1 MQAAVRP
8 LGMFG
13 TDHSLSFFL
22 EESLGR
28 MKNAAMPTAL
38 RKNGF
43 EFFFWSNDHSPAH
56 IHVFKAGG
64 EAKFNLEPP
73 RGTGLHSRYESG
85 RHQSGPSSG
94 KAAPRPSSPSLSRS

>member
-1 MQAAVRP
+1 MQAVVRP
-8 LGMFG
+8 LGMFV
-13 TDHSLSFFL
+13 TDHALSFFL

-28 MKNAAMPTAL
+28 MKNAVMPTVL

-64 EAKFNLEPP
+64 EAKFNLEPLVELVYS
-73 RGTGLHSRYESG
+73 RGMKVADIS
-85 RHQSGPSSG
+85 Q
-94 KAAPRPSSPSLSRS
+94 A